1 MKFLEDIILKLG
13 AVDRR
18 VIFVLI
24 GLAVLIPLLTPISLP
39 VRETPTTVKFYDG
52 IEDIPKNSKVLVSF
66 DYGPS
71 TRPEIHP
78 MNVGVLRHMFRNG
91 HQVYISCLWPDG
103 IYMAL
108 DALEEITSHAEQLL
122 ENLEVPYQR
131 VCLSTGDLGFSAS
144 KTYDIEAWFPG
155 EQTYREVSSCSLFG
169 DFQSRRANIKFK
181 SSDKKKYYP
190 HTLNGSALA
199 IGRTLAALIENHT
212 KDNIYPLLVRKDQGA
227 N

>member
-24 GLAVLIPLLTPISLP
+24 GLAVLVPLLTPISLP

-78 MNVGVLRHMFRNG
+78 MNVGVLRHMLRNG
-91 HQVYISCLWPDG
+91 HQIYISCLWPDG

-108 DALEEITSHAEQLL
+108 DALEEITDEDNPDNVSTFDIKEY
-122 ENLEVPYQR
+122 EDYI
-131 VCLSTGDLGFSAS
+131 LS
-144 KTYDIEAWFPG
+144 
-155 EQTYREVSSCSLFG
+155 
-169 DFQSRRANIKFK
+169 
-181 SSDKKKYYP
+181 
-190 HTLNGSALA
+190 
-199 IGRTLAALIENHT
+199 LIH
-212 KDNIYPLLVRKDQGA
+212 I
-227 N
+227 

>member
-78 MNVGVLRHMFRNG
+78 MNVGVLRHMLRNG
-91 HQVYISCLWPDG
+91 HQIYISCLWPDG

-108 DALEEITSHAEQLL
+108 DALEEITDEVNPDNESTFDIKEYEDYILLGYRPGAEAVIKGLASDLRKVYTVDANGNFIDWIKRQRHTSVMPTHPTGLNTSPIRKIAKSVATSGSINVISVALL
-122 ENLEVPYQR
+122 
-131 VCLSTGDLGFSAS
+131 AS
-144 KTYDIEAWFPG
+144 
-155 EQTYREVSSCSLFG
+155 VV
-169 DFQSRRANIKFK
+169 RR
-181 SSDKKKYYP
+181 P
-190 HTLNGSALA
+190 
-199 IGRTLAALIENHT
+199 
-212 KDNIYPLLVRKDQGA
+212 
-227 N
+227 